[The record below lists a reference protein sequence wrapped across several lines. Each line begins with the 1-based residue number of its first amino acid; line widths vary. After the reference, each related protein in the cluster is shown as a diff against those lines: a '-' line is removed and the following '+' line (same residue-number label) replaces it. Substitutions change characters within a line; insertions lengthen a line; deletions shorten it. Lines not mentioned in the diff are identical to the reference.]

1 MIENN
6 DRQSTPLFSPD
17 GKGARPKLLNPA
29 SNNSTHRTP
38 SNGNQN
44 MSESGDRSSR
54 LPSFARPTRSWS
66 LKTQSMENINYESTR
81 HPTRNFR
88 TAESQNSDPSSPT
101 RYMSP
106 LSSSNRQTYRKASYD
121 ERPVKNKKQ
130 EYATELET
138 FLASTIVDDDDDAN
152 YKKITFQDVIGQDKA
167 KEALEEIVILPT
179 QRPELFSGLRTPA
192 KGLLLFGPPGNGKT
206 LLAKAL
212 ASEAGS
218 VLFNITASCLTSKF
232 LGEGEKL
239 VKTLFQMARERA
251 PSIIFIGTFSHSTKE
266 NKTDFYYLLLEE
278 IFKSTNRNVLNF
290 ASLDE
295 VDSILTTRREN
306 DHEASRRMKT
316 EFFASF
322 DGLTSSSEDKI
333 LVVGATNRPQEL
345 DDAALRKIN
354 L

>member
-1 MIENN
+1 MEKVIEND
-6 DRQSTPLFSPD
+6 DRQSNPLFSPD

-138 FLASTIVDDDDDAN
+138 FLASTIVDDEDDAN

-251 PSIIFIGTFSHSTKE
+251 PSIIFIGRLRHSTKVV
-266 NKTDFYYLLLEE
+266 KTDFYYQILTRSLITLIEMFL
-278 IFKSTNRNVLNF
+278 IFT
-290 ASLDE
+290 SLDE

-345 DDAALRKIN
+345 DDAALR
-354 L
+354 

>member
-1 MIENN
+1 MIEND
-6 DRQSTPLFSPD
+6 DRQSNPLFSPD

-138 FLASTIVDDDDDAN
+138 FLASTIVDDEDDAN
-152 YKKITFQDVIGQDKA
+152 YRKITFQDVIGQDKA

-251 PSIIFIGTFSHSTKE
+251 PSIIFIGTFGLSTKIK
-266 NKTDFYYLLLEE
+266 KTFLYF
-278 IFKSTNRNVLNF
+278 IS
-290 ASLDE
+290 
-295 VDSILTTRREN
+295 
-306 DHEASRRMKT
+306 
-316 EFFASF
+316 
-322 DGLTSSSEDKI
+322 
-333 LVVGATNRPQEL
+333 
-345 DDAALRKIN
+345 
-354 L
+354 